1 MTVPDFQSLMLP
13 LLQMAADGQEH
24 TVYEA
29 MDALASMFN
38 LSPEERNELLPS
50 GQQSRFDNRVHWAST
65 YLKQAG
71 LLEATGRGRFCITQ
85 RGLDVLRHRP
95 DRIDAAFLRQFPEFI
110 AFQSRSPR
118 NHDAGAAPI
127 ELAHTPDETL
137 QASYQSLREEL
148 AKELLERIM
157 NCSPRFFERMV
168 VDLLVAMGYGG
179 SRQDAG
185 RAIGQ
190 SGDGGVDGIINEDR
204 LGLDVVY
211 IQAKRWDNTVGRPQV
226 QAFAGS
232 LEGYRAR
239 KGVFIT
245 TSTFSKDAREYVE
258 RIEKKIVLIDGEQL
272 AQFMIDYGIGVS
284 EVATYTVK
292 KVDTDYFS
300 DLD

>member
-13 LLQMAADGQEH
+13 LLQLAADGQEH
-24 TVYEA
+24 TIYEA

-50 GQQSRFDNRVHWAST
+50 GQQSRFDNRVHWART
-65 YLKQAG
+65 YLKQAD
-71 LLEATGRGRFCITQ
+71 LLEATGRGRFRITQ

-95 DRIDAAFLRQFPEFI
+95 DRIDVAFLRQFPEFI
-110 AFQSRSPR
+110 AFQLRSPR

-127 ELAHTPDETL
+127 ELTHTPDETL

-204 LGLDVVY
+204 LGLDTVY
-211 IQAKRWDNTVGRPQV
+211 IQAKRWDGTVGRPQV

-232 LEGYRAR
+232 LEGFRSR

-258 RIEKKIVLIDGEQL
+258 RIEKRIVLIDGEQL

-284 EVATYTVK
+284 EVATYTLK

-300 DLD
+300 DPD